1 MASAG
6 FNARYVSVPGLLVMG
21 VPIDRPIS
29 EVFREVRLRPAVGG
43 RLLELVSGNL
53 AFVETEGSL
62 VVIGRPMRDD
72 RFELVPVWSGLFVAG
87 VIGSPIRERLFELT
101 ADCHAV
107 EEVDG
112 LVTVICLPIRER
124 ALLIELV
131 SGCRGDAEIEDC
143 PAVIRVPIC
152 ERKLL
157 AAAFRPVST

>member
-6 FNARYVSVPGLLVMG
+6 FCALYVSVLGFLVVG
-21 VPIDRPIS
+21 VPIDRPMS
-29 EVFREVRLRPAVGG
+29 EVFREVRLRSAVGG
-43 RLLELVSGNL
+43 RLLEPASGSF
-53 AFVETEGSL
+53 AIVEAEGSL

-72 RFELVPVWSGLFVAG
+72 PFELVSVWPGFFVAG

-101 ADCHAV
+101 AGCVAV
-107 EEVDG
+107 LEVDG

-124 ALLIELV
+124 ALLFELV
-131 SGCRGDAEIEDC
+131 SGCREDAEVEGC

-157 AAAFRPVST
+157 AAASRLVSP